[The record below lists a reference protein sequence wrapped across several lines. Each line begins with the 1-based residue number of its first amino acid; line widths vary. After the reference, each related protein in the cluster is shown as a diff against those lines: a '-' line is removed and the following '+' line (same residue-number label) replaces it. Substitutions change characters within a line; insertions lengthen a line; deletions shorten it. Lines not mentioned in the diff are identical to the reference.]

1 LPSTQHLKHLLQ
13 SKQYSGEEA
22 SFARYVN
29 GDLQSLQ
36 FVGIGVGFGNVIIG
50 NNGGDGVVTVVGVEA
65 VVAYAARTFEGDACE
80 RFNGGLQQS
89 LQR

>member
-1 LPSTQHLKHLLQ
+1 LPSTQHFKHLLQ

-22 SFARYVN
+22 SFALYVN

-36 FVGIGVGFGNVIIG
+36 FVGIGVGFGIVIIG
-50 NNGGDGVVTVVGVEA
+50 NNGNVVTVVGVEA
-65 VVAYAARTFEGDACE
+65 VAAYAERTFDGDACE
-80 RFNGGLQQS
+80 RFNGGLQHS